1 MINSID
7 IGIHSDLANLAA
19 ILFLCK
25 FMQISGLR
33 NTTYLWKMLN
43 LIKYTKFAF

>member
-7 IGIHSDLANLAA
+7 IGIHSDLAILVA

-25 FMQISGLR
+25 FMQIRG
-33 NTTYLWKMLN
+33 
-43 LIKYTKFAF
+43 